1 MIINFLDPNQA
12 SGLPKQ
18 DSVVKSKA

>member
-1 MIINFLDPNQA
+1 VIINFLDPNQA